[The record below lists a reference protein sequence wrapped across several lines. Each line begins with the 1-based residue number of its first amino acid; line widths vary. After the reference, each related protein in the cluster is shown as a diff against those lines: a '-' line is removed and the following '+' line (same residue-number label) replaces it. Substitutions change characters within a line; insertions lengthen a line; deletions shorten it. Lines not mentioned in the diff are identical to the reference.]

1 LVVFLSDVFVKVD
14 SKGRILIPQR
24 IRRKLNIKNLVGIKV
39 QGKKLIIEPI
49 EDPLDSLERVVV
61 RGTSD
66 VEQEIGK
73 LRRIA
78 ERELLKR
85 GK

>member
-1 LVVFLSDVFVKVD
+1 MFLSDVFVKVD
-14 SKGRILIPQR
+14 NKGRILIPQR

>member
-1 LVVFLSDVFVKVD
+1 MSDVFVKVD

>member
-1 LVVFLSDVFVKVD
+1 VVFLSDVFVKVD

-66 VEQEIGK
+66 VEREIGK

>member
-1 LVVFLSDVFVKVD
+1 MSDVFVKVD

-61 RGTSD
+61 RGTND

>member
-1 LVVFLSDVFVKVD
+1 MFLSDVFVKVD

-66 VEQEIGK
+66 VEREIGK

>member
-1 LVVFLSDVFVKVD
+1 MSDVFVKVD

-66 VEQEIGK
+66 VEREIGK

>member
-1 LVVFLSDVFVKVD
+1 MFLSDVFVKVD